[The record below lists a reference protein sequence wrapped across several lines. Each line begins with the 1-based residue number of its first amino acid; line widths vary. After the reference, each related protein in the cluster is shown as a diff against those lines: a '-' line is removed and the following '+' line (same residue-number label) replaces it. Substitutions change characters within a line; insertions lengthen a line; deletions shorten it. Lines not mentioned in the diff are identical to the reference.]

1 MLTSLQMAYKNI
13 VLQRPLL
20 TLLFIATFTLI
31 LAAGLP
37 NFKLDASADSLTL
50 EHDRDIDYF
59 REIYARYQSGDFLV
73 ITYAPEADLFSDESL
88 QIMTKL
94 RDDLAALEGVA
105 SVQSLLDLP
114 LLYSPVRTLSALK
127 SEPRT
132 LMSAGV
138 DRAEAKKEFLHS
150 PIYRDMVL
158 SPSGKTTALLL
169 NIAVDNR
176 YIELVR
182 QRDALRYLRDDKG
195 LSEVQKTE
203 LADATATFL
212 AYRTEAEVRAHTR
225 VADVRKIVA
234 NYRAHAQIF
243 LGGVTMI
250 TADMIDFI
258 KSDLVVFGIGI
269 LLFILLTLMVIFRQ
283 PRFVFLPI
291 TVCLLSVVMV
301 LGWLSWIDW
310 RLTVISSNFVALLL
324 IMTLAINIHLVVRFR
339 ELHAQH
345 TDWSRG
351 QLVWDTV
358 RFMARPCLY
367 STLTTIVAFVS
378 LVVSDIRP
386 VIDFGWMMTIGLT
399 LSLFLSF
406 VVLPAGLM
414 LLPLGEAR
422 DKGDQSAAFTLRFS
436 RFTQDHGAVLV
447 IVTVLVAMLSVF
459 GMSRLEVE
467 NRFIDYFHKSTE
479 IYQGMS
485 LIDQE
490 LGGTTTLDII
500 LDVAPA
506 YVEENTEA
514 SLAVDPF
521 SESDL
526 STADTVLNDSFDDP
540 FDDPEPLLEE
550 DPFAEADPFSEQG
563 AGAAQSEYQGP
574 SYWFTSA
581 GLGEIAQLHTYLESQ
596 AVIGKV
602 QSLATAYRVASDIN
616 GSELND
622 FELALLRKALPQAV
636 NDFLIRPYLSESA
649 NQTRITLRARETD
662 SNLRRAQLIE
672 DIRTYAVE
680 EIGLVPEQI
689 HFSGML
695 VLYNNMLQSLFKS
708 QIVTL
713 GAVSI
718 GIMLMFL
725 VLFRSFSIAMIAIIP
740 NMLAA
745 GVVMGGMGLAGIP
758 LDMMTITIAAI
769 TVGVGVDHAIHY
781 LHRYQREYARDGD
794 YIAAMHRSHASIGR
808 AMYYTSV
815 TIIVGFSIL
824 ALSKFI
830 PSIYFGLLTALA
842 MFAAILGS
850 LTLLPKL
857 ILWVRPFDIP
867 AVTANK
873 ALPVDG

>member
-1 MLTSLQMAYKNI
+1 MLSFLQALFQRTVIERPKVSLCA
-13 VLQRPLL
+13 VF
-20 TLLFIATFTLI
+20 LFALI

-50 EHDRDIDYF
+50 ENDRDVDYF
-59 REIYARYQSGDFLV
+59 REIFSRYQSGDFLV
-73 ITYAPEADLFSDESL
+73 ITYTPKVDLFSDASL
-88 QIMTKL
+88 ATLAQL
-94 RDDLAALEGVA
+94 RDELAGVEGVSA
-105 SVQSLLDLP
+105 VQSLLDVP
-114 LLYSPVRTLSALK
+114 LLYSPVRTLSEIKA
-127 SEPRT
+127 SPRT
-132 LMSAGV
+132 LLTPGV
-138 DRAEAKKEFLHS
+138 DREQAKSEFQNS
-150 PIYRDMVL
+150 PIYRDMIL
-158 SPSGKTTALLL
+158 SPSGQTTALLL

-182 QRDALRYLRDDKG
+182 KRDALRYLRSDKG
-195 LSEVQKTE
+195 LTAAQEQE
-203 LADATATFL
+203 LASATQEFL
-212 AYRTEAEVRAHTR
+212 DYRTAAESRAHER
-225 VADVRKIVA
+225 VTQVRQVVD
-234 NYRAHAQIF
+234 NYRDRAELF

-269 LLFILLTLMVIFRQ
+269 LLFIVLTLWVIFREA
-283 PRFVFLPI
+283 RFVVLPLA
-291 TVCLLSVVMV
+291 VCLLAVLMV

-339 ELHAQH
+339 ELHAQNPEC
-345 TDWSRG
+345 SRA
-351 QLVWDTV
+351 QLVTQTV

-367 STLTTIVAFVS
+367 SALTTIVAFVS

-386 VIDFGWMMTIGLT
+386 VIDFGWMMTIGL
-399 LSLFLSF
+399 SLALLLSF

-414 LLPLGEAR
+414 VLPLGDAK
-422 DKGDQSAAFTLRFS
+422 DKGDNSAALTVRFS
-436 RFTQDHGAVLV
+436 KFAEKRGLL
-447 IVTVLVAMLSVF
+447 LVALSVLTAAVSVF
-459 GMSRLEVE
+459 GISRLEVE
-467 NRFIDYFHKSTE
+467 NRFIDYFHESTE

-485 LIDQE
+485 VIDQN

-500 LDVAPA
+500 LDAAEPEISANMGVD
-506 YVEENTEA
+506 
-514 SLAVDPF
+514 DPF
-521 SESDL
+521 SE
-526 STADTVLNDSFDDP
+526 VDP
-540 FDDPEPLLEE
+540 FDEPDPFEEPVPLAQE
-550 DPFAEADPFSEQG
+550 DPFAEEDPFSEHG
-563 AGAAQSEYQGP
+563 ADASTPTPAQ

-581 GLGEIAQLHTYLESQ
+581 GLDEITQLHQYLESRE
-596 AVIGKV
+596 VIGKV
-602 QSLATAYRVASDIN
+602 QSLSTAYTVASDIN
-616 GSELND
+616 GSKLND
-622 FELALLRKALPQAV
+622 FELAVLRQSLPSEV
-636 NDFLIRPYLSESA
+636 NRFLIEPYLSAEH

-662 SNLRRAQLIE
+662 PNLRRAQLIE
-672 DIRTYAVE
+672 DIRNYAIND
-680 EIGLVPEQI
+680 IGLKPEQV
-689 HFSGML
+689 HFTGML

-713 GAVSI
+713 GAVFI

-725 VLFRSFSIAMIAIIP
+725 VLFRSLSIAIIAIIP

-745 GVVMGGMGLAGIP
+745 SVVLGGMGLAGIP

-781 LHRYQREYARDGD
+781 IHRYKREYAIDGD
-794 YIAAMHRSHASIGR
+794 YVQAMHRSHASIGR

-824 ALSKFI
+824 ALSMFI

-857 ILWVRPFDIP
+857 ILWVRPFDE
-867 AVTANK
+867 TSSEK
-873 ALPVDG
+873 